1 MGGGPPDSSVH
12 EIFQVKILELVA
24 ISFSRRSSQPRD
36 LTHVSCIGRW
46 ILYKKCNSKFIV
58 VINVRVKI
66 LKLSEENRSNF
77 YDLELGNGFL
87 DMAPKAEATKI
98 KKLIN

>member
-1 MGGGPPDSSVH
+1 MSPALAGG
-12 EIFQVKILELVA
+12 F
-24 ISFSRRSSQPRD
+24 F
-36 LTHVSCIGRW
+36 T
-46 ILYKKCNSKFIV
+46 KKCNSKLIV

-87 DMAPKAEATKI
+87 DMAPKAEATYTE
-98 KKLIN
+98 